1 MLENIN
7 TPSDIKSLSV
17 PELEDLIE
25 EIRKYIIETVS
36 ERGGHL
42 ASSLGCVEI
51 IIALHYTFD
60 APKDKILW
68 DVGHQTYAHK
78 IVTGR
83 REEFKTLREYKGI
96 SGFPNIFESEHDA
109 FGVGHAGTAISAAL
123 GFAAARDIRGDD
135 NFVIS
140 VVGDGA
146 ISAGMA
152 FEGVNQSGHM
162 GKDKFIVVL
171 NDNEMSI
178 SKNVGALAKY
188 LTRITTGQLYL
199 HIEKDIWELMGKIPT
214 LGGKAQKIASKIKE
228 SIKNLIVP
236 NMFFEDLGFNYFGPV
251 DGNNLSQ
258 LINTFSNIKKIKGPV
273 FVHTVTKK
281 GKGYSYAEEN
291 AEKFHGIGGFYKS
304 TGGSKSKSAK
314 KKYSNIFGETI
325 MEIAKDDEKVVVIT
339 AAMKS
344 GTGLVEFAEEFPD
357 RFFDVG
363 ICEQHAVTFAAGL
376 AREGYKP
383 FVDIYSTFL
392 QRSFD
397 QIIHDVALQKLP
409 VRFLLDRAG
418 IVGKDGPTHHGN
430 FDLGFLRMIPQMV
443 LMASSDEE
451 EMRRMVYNLYNI
463 QNGPSA
469 LRFPRGRVKGV
480 EMSELKKGL
489 EFGKGVL
496 VRKGKD
502 LSILAVGTMV
512 DTAVKAS
519 DLLREIDIDAGVAN
533 ARFIKPI
540 DRDLVITC
548 CKGGIPIF
556 TLEENA
562 VAGGFGDAVSEVIS
576 EYGLFNSHKKIGIP
590 DKFIPHGAR
599 AQLLD
604 YINLTPEGVADII
617 RSNFKK
623 SRRYR
628 PEGNKK

>member
-7 TPSDIKSLSV
+7 SPSDIKNLSV
-17 PELEDLIE
+17 SKLKDLVA

-36 ERGGHL
+36 EKGGHL

-51 IIALHYTFD
+51 IIALHYIFD

-83 REEFKTLREYKGI
+83 REEFKTLREYNGI

-146 ISAGMA
+146 ISSGMA

-188 LTRITTGQLYL
+188 LTRITTGQFYL

-251 DGNNLSQ
+251 DGNNLDQ
-258 LINTFSNIKKIKGPV
+258 LVNIFSNIKNIKGPV
-273 FVHTVTKK
+273 LVHAVTKK

-291 AEKFHGIGGFYKS
+291 AEKFHGIGEFYKS
-304 TGGSKSKSAK
+304 TGGSKSKSTK

-325 MEIAKDDEKVVVIT
+325 MEIARDDEKVVVIT

-344 GTGLVEFAEEFPD
+344 GTGLVEFAVEFPD

-430 FDLGFLRMIPQMV
+430 FDLGFLRMIPGMV

-463 QNGPSA
+463 HDGPSA

-480 EMSELKKGL
+480 DLSGLKKGL
-489 EFGKGVL
+489 EFGKGVS
-496 VRKGKD
+496 VKKGND

-512 DTAVKAS
+512 DTAIKAS
-519 DLLREIDIDAGVAN
+519 ELLKEIDIDAGVAN

-540 DRDLVITC
+540 DKDLVITC
-548 CKGGIPIF
+548 CEGGKPIF

-576 EYGLFNSHKKIGIP
+576 EYGLLNRHKKIGIP

-599 AQLLD
+599 GQLLD
-604 YINLTPEGVADII
+604 YINLTPKGVADII
-617 RSNFKK
+617 ESSFKK
-623 SRRYR
+623 SQRLR